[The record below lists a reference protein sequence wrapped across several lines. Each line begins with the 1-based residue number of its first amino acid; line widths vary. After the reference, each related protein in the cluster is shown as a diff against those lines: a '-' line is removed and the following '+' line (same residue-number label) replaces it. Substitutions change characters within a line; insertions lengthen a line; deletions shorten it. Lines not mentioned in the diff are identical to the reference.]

1 MFEFD
6 LQLFASK
13 KGAGSTRNGRDS
25 NAQRLGVKR
34 FGGER
39 VIAGNILVRQ
49 RGTRFYPGTNVGLG
63 RDHTLFALVDGVVR
77 FSTSRDR
84 QVISV
89 VPAASGFLAASTRGP
104 LGPFLYSTKR
114 AAVQF
119 IDEAEIDVAAGDG
132 GDGIVAWRREK
143 YVPKGGPAG
152 GDGGHGGS
160 VYLEATP
167 ELSTLV
173 EFRFRRSFAAESGKV
188 GGPSKKSGRSGADLT
203 IAVPVGTL
211 VYRSGEDQVPLA
223 DLAEA
228 GARLV
233 VAKGGRGGLG
243 NQHFA
248 TSVRQAPRFAERGEP
263 GERAHLR
270 LELRLLA
277 DCGIIG
283 VPNAGKST
291 LLSVV
296 SSARPKIADYP
307 FTTLEPQ
314 LGVVRVSDDESFVMV
329 DVPGLIEGAHEG
341 AGLGDL
347 FLRHVERTRVLL
359 HLLDGAKP
367 LDEILADKAT
377 IERELAAWNP
387 RLSGKPMLVVLNKLD
402 LPDARESLPELRRR
416 FPEIHAISAATH
428 EGVRELV
435 LATWRTIESAPVN
448 EMLAPQPVRIE
459 LRDPEAFT
467 VERRGGE
474 FVVTGARIERLAA
487 MTNFDSGEA
496 MARFERALAKMGVE
510 KRLAELGAVA
520 GDTVCIGPYE
530 FTYS

>member
-1 MFEFD
+1 
-6 LQLFASK
+6 
-13 KGAGSTRNGRDS
+13 
-25 NAQRLGVKR
+25 
-34 FGGER
+34 
-39 VIAGNILVRQ
+39 
-49 RGTRFYPGTNVGLG
+49 
-63 RDHTLFALVDGVVR
+63 
-77 FSTSRDR
+77 
-84 QVISV
+84 
-89 VPAASGFLAASTRGP
+89 
-104 LGPFLYSTKR
+104 
-114 AAVQF
+114 VQF
-119 IDEAEIDVAAGDG
+119 IDEAEIEVAAGDG

-173 EFRFRRSFAAESGKV
+173 EFRFRRSFSAESGKT
-188 GGPSKKSGRSGADLT
+188 GGPAKKSGRSGTDLT

-211 VYRSGEDQVPLA
+211 VYRRVGDSPEVALA
-223 DLAEA
+223 DLAQA

-314 LGVVRVSDDESFVMV
+314 LGVVRVSDEESFVMV
-329 DVPGLIEGAHEG
+329 DVPGLVEGAHEG
-341 AGLGDL
+341 TGLGDL
-347 FLRHVERTRVLL
+347 FLKHVERTRILL
-359 HLLDGAKP
+359 HLLDGSKP
-367 LDEILADKAT
+367 LHEILADKAT
-377 IERELAAWNP
+377 IEQELAAWNP
-387 RLSGKPMLVVLNKLD
+387 RLVRKPTLAVLNKLD
-402 LPDARESLPELRRR
+402 LPNARECLPELRRI
-416 FPEIHAISAATH
+416 FPELRAISAATH
-428 EGVRELV
+428 EGVRALV
-435 LATWRTIESAPVN
+435 LDTWRAIESAPMPEIV
-448 EMLAPQPVRIE
+448 APQAVRIE
-459 LRDPEAFT
+459 LRSPDAFT
-467 VERRGGE
+467 IERGADGE
-474 FVVTGARIERLAA
+474 FVITGERVQLLAS
-487 MTNFDSGEA
+487 TTDFDSDEG

-510 KRLAELGAVA
+510 KRLAELGAQE
-520 GDTVCIGPYE
+520 GDTVRIGPYE